1 MRSEV
6 YGIVESD
13 YVRVIYIGVYI
24 CFGLGFARILLLS
37 EDYLVAL
44 TIDLVC
50 FQDTGSKTRPNL

>member
-6 YGIVESD
+6 YGIVEND

-24 CFGLGFARILLLS
+24 CFGLGFTRILLLS
-37 EDYLVAL
+37 EDLVAL

-50 FQDTGSKTRPNL
+50 FQDTGSKTRPDL

>member
-6 YGIVESD
+6 YGIVEND

-24 CFGLGFARILLLS
+24 CFGLGFTRILLLS
-37 EDYLVAL
+37 EDLVAL